1 MINENKISVFI
12 LELIKKTM
20 QDKIVW
26 ETIKPQTIDATYDE
40 NIVNFIYNTKIGEKY
55 FWLYKYKAKYF
66 RDEYD
71 WDWTER
77 IKFEMIDET
86 YNSLYEFPYD
96 YSLVDLYNA
105 IREKTSGISELL
117 DDLLSI

>member
-1 MINENKISVFI
+1 
-12 LELIKKTM
+12 M

-40 NIVNFIYNTKIGEKY
+40 NIVNFIYNTKIGDKY

-71 WDWTER
+71 WDWTEK